1 MISPGS
7 IQTIIET
14 ARIEEV
20 VGEYVAL
27 KKRGINLIGLC
38 PFHNEKT
45 PSFTVSPTKG
55 IYKCFGCGKGGNSVN
70 FMMELEHYSYPEALR
85 FLAHKYNIELD
96 EEVPT
101 AEQMAALD
109 ERETLFN
116 ICTFAQKHF
125 TDTLINKDEGKAVG
139 LSYFKEREFTDATIE
154 SFQLGYCSEK
164 WDDFTQYALK
174 NGYKI
179 EQLVSA
185 GFSIDKEGRQFDRF
199 RGRVM
204 FPIHNLSGKVIGFG
218 GRILITDKTKSKYI
232 NSPETDIYSKS
243 KVLYGLYY
251 AKNAV
256 IANDNCYLVEG
267 YTDVITMH
275 QAGILNVVASSG
287 TSLTTE
293 QIRLISRYTKNIT
306 ILYDGDAAGIK
317 ASFRGLD
324 MILEQGM
331 NVKIV
336 LFPDG
341 EDPDSYTRKNRSAE
355 VVEYITKSANNF
367 ILFKTN
373 LLLEEA
379 AHDPIKKSLLIKE
392 IVQTIALIPDVIQR
406 SVYIKECS
414 ALMDIQED
422 TLLNELNKL
431 IRKKFSKESQAPE
444 DEYIPEPTEYAAP
457 KQHDEVELDDSIYQ
471 EKDIVRLLLNY
482 GTHELDNSYVNED
495 NEKVESKI
503 SVAAYIVN
511 DIAND
516 EMKFK
521 NQSYQLIFEEFVK
534 IIGTETLPDEQ
545 YFTHHENTEIRNTA
559 IDLLSFPHHL
569 SDNWENLHR
578 ISVPSEDRQTIL
590 ELSVKN
596 SLLSFKL
603 KKVEDML
610 TENAKLIKECA
621 DDEDL
626 ILNMERQKR
635 LLDVKK
641 AISLLLK
648 RIITK

>member
-1 MISPGS
+1 MISPGT

-45 PSFTVSPTKG
+45 PSFTVSPAKG

-85 FLAHKYNIELD
+85 FIAHKYNIELD

-101 AEQMAALD
+101 PEQMAALD

-116 ICTFAQKHF
+116 ICTFAQKYF

-179 EQLVSA
+179 EQLVGA

-256 IANDNCYLVEG
+256 IANDNCFLVEG

-275 QAGILNVVASSG
+275 QAGIQNVVASSG

-379 AHDPIKKSLLIKE
+379 KNDPIKKSMLIKE
-392 IVQTIALIPDVIQR
+392 IVQTISLIPEQIQR
-406 SVYIKECS
+406 SQYLSECS
-414 ALMDIQED
+414 ELLNVKEDI
-422 TLLNELNKL
+422 LINELNKL
-431 IRKKFSKESQAPE
+431 IRKKLTKESQDSEVSYLPE
-444 DEYIPEPTEYAAP
+444 ITENNSE
-457 KQHDEVELDDSIYQ
+457 KQIDLIELDDSIYQ
-471 EKDIVRLLLNY
+471 EKEIIRLLLNY
-482 GTHELDNSYVNED
+482 GSYELDNIYLNEE
-495 NEKVESKI
+495 NEITTSTI
-503 SVAAYIVN
+503 SVARFIVN
-511 DIAND
+511 DLLNEEFLFND
-516 EMKFK
+516 
-521 NQSYQLIFEEFVK
+521 NIYQLIFEEYVEEVNN
-534 IIGTETLPDEQ
+534 GTFPDEQ
-545 YFTHHENTEIRNTA
+545 YFIHHENAEIRNTV
-559 IDLLSFPHHL
+559 IDVLTSRHHL
-569 SDNWENLHR
+569 SENWMNLHK
-578 ISVPSEDRQTIL
+578 ISVPTEDMKKNL
-590 ELSVKN
+590 DPSVKN

-603 KKVEDML
+603 KKVENML
-610 TENAKLIKECA
+610 TENAKLIKEC
-621 DDEDL
+621 DDYEDVMQF
-626 ILNMERQKR
+626 MEKQKN
-635 LLDVKK
+635 LLDIKK
-641 AISLLLK
+641 AISSLLG

>member
-1 MISPGS
+1 MISPGT

-45 PSFTVSPTKG
+45 PSFTVSPAKG
-55 IYKCFGCGKGGNSVN
+55 IFKCFGCGKGGNSVN

-275 QAGILNVVASSG
+275 QAGIQNVVASSG

-379 AHDPIKKSLLIKE
+379 KNDPIKKSMLIKE
-392 IVQTIALIPDVIQR
+392 IVQTISLIPEQIQR
-406 SVYIKECS
+406 SQYLSECS
-414 ALMDIQED
+414 ELLNVKEDI
-422 TLLNELNKL
+422 LINELNKL
-431 IRKKFSKESQAPE
+431 IRKKLTKESKDSEVSYLPE
-444 DEYIPEPTEYAAP
+444 ITENNSE
-457 KQHDEVELDDSIYQ
+457 KQIDLIELDDSIYQ
-471 EKDIVRLLLNY
+471 EKDIIRLLLNY
-482 GTHELDNSYVNED
+482 GSYELDNIYLNEE
-495 NEKVESKI
+495 NEITTSTI
-503 SVAAYIVN
+503 SVAKFIVN
-511 DIAND
+511 DLLNEEFLFND
-516 EMKFK
+516 
-521 NQSYQLIFEEFVK
+521 NIYQLIFEEYVEEVNN
-534 IIGTETLPDEQ
+534 GTFPDEQ
-545 YFTHHENTEIRNTA
+545 YFIHHENAEIRNTV
-559 IDLLSFPHHL
+559 IDVLTSRHHL
-569 SDNWENLHR
+569 SENWMNLHK
-578 ISVPSEDRQTIL
+578 ISVPTEDMKKNL
-590 ELSVKN
+590 DPSVKN

-603 KKVEDML
+603 KKVENML
-610 TENAKLIKECA
+610 TENAKLIKEC
-621 DDEDL
+621 EDYED
-626 ILNMERQKR
+626 IMQFMEKQKN
-635 LLDVKK
+635 LLDIKK
-641 AISLLLK
+641 AISLLLG

>member
-1 MISPGS
+1 MISPGT

-20 VGEYVAL
+20 VGEYVTL

-70 FMMELEHYSYPEALR
+70 FMMDHEHYSYPEALR

-101 AEQMAALD
+101 PEQMAALD

-139 LSYFKEREFTDATIE
+139 LSYFKEREFTDTSIE
-154 SFQLGYCSEK
+154 MFQLGYCSEK

-251 AKNAV
+251 AKNAI
-256 IANDNCYLVEG
+256 IANDNCFLVEG

-275 QAGILNVVASSG
+275 QAGIQNVVASSG

-444 DEYIPEPTEYAAP
+444 DEYIPEPTEYATP
-457 KQHDEVELDDSIYQ
+457 KQHDEVELDDLFPK
-471 EKDIVRLLLNY
+471 EKNLIRLLLNY
-482 GTHELDNSYVNED
+482 GINELDNSYVNEE
-495 NEKVESKI
+495 NEKIESKI
-503 SVAAYIVN
+503 SVAEYIVN
-511 DIAND
+511 DIVND
-516 EMKFK
+516 EMDF
-521 NQSYQLIFEEFVK
+521 NHSTFQLIFNEFINIMK
-534 IIGTETLPDEQ
+534 DYTIPNEQ
-545 YFTHHENTEIRNTA
+545 FFTHHDNTEIKRTA
-559 IDLLSFPHHL
+559 IDLLFSPY
-569 SDNWENLHR
+569 S
-578 ISVPSEDRQTIL
+578 
-590 ELSVKN
+590 LSVNWQESYKIHVPIENTDNKLKESLDN
-596 SLLSFKL
+596 SLLNFKFR
-603 KKVEDML
+603 KVESML
-610 TENAKLIKECA
+610 SENIKLLNNCQ
-621 DDEDL
+621 DDEVR
-626 ILNMERQKR
+626 ILCQEKHIH
-635 LLDVKK
+635 LLNIKK
-641 AISLLLK
+641 TIGSMLKIVISK
-648 RIITK
+648 

>member
-1 MISPGS
+1 MISPGT

-20 VGEYVAL
+20 VGEYVSL
-27 KKRGINLIGLC
+27 KKRGINMIGLC

-45 PSFTVSPTKG
+45 PSFTVSPAKG

-70 FMMELEHYSYPEALR
+70 FMMDLEHFSYPEALR
-85 FLAHKYNIELD
+85 FIAKKYNIEL
-96 EEVPT
+96 EEEEQTP
-101 AEQMAALD
+101 EQMAALD

-116 ICTFAQKHF
+116 ICSFAQKHF
-125 TDTLINKDEGKAVG
+125 TNTLINLDEGKAVG
-139 LSYFKEREFTDATIE
+139 LSYFKEREFSDE
-154 SFQLGYCSEK
+154 SIALFQLGYTSDK

-179 EQLVSA
+179 DQLVKA
-185 GFSIDKEGRQFDRF
+185 GFSIDKEGRHFDRF

-204 FPIHNLSGKVIGFG
+204 FPIHNLSGKVIAFG

-251 AKNAV
+251 SKNAI
-256 IANDNCYLVEG
+256 IANDNCFLVEG
-267 YTDVITMH
+267 YTDVITLH
-275 QAGILNVVASSG
+275 QAGIQNVVASSG
-287 TSLTTE
+287 TSLTTD
-293 QIRLISRYTKNIT
+293 QIRLVSRYTKNIT

-317 ASFRGLD
+317 ASFRGID

-331 NVKIV
+331 NVRIV

-355 VVEYITKSANNF
+355 VIEYITKNANNF

-392 IVQTIALIPDVIQR
+392 IVQTISLIPEQIQR
-406 SVYIKECS
+406 SEYIKECS
-414 ALMDIQED
+414 ALLNVKEDI
-422 TLLNELNKL
+422 LLNELNKL
-431 IRKKFSKESQAPE
+431 IRKKFSKENQGPE
-444 DEYIPEPTEYAAP
+444 DTYVPEVTEYTAT
-457 KQHDEVELDDSIYQ
+457 KQNDELELDEAAYQ
-471 EKDIVRLLLNY
+471 ERDIIRLLLNY
-482 GTHELDNSYVNED
+482 ASHELDYVYENED
-495 NEKVESKI
+495 KETVSTKI
-503 SVAAYIVN
+503 SVGSYIIT

-516 EMKFK
+516 EMGFR
-521 NQSYQLIFEEFVK
+521 NPTFQLIFDEYVTALNNEA
-534 IIGTETLPDEQ
+534 LPDEQ
-545 YFTHHENTEIRNTA
+545 YFTHHQNSEIRDTV
-559 IDLLSFPHHL
+559 IDILSFPYHL
-569 SDNWENLHR
+569 SENWQLLHR
-578 ISVPSEDRQTIL
+578 ISVPTEEREKIL
-590 ELSVKN
+590 EDSIKN

-603 KKVEDML
+603 KKVEEML
-610 TENAKLIKECA
+610 SENSFLLKECT
-621 DDEDL
+621 DDEEMIL
-626 ILNMERQKR
+626 IMEKQKR
-635 LLDVKK
+635 LLNIKK
-641 AISLLLK
+641 AISLMLK

>member
-1 MISPGS
+1 LISPGT

-20 VGEYVAL
+20 VGEYVTL

-70 FMMELEHYSYPEALR
+70 FMMDHEHYSYPEALR
-85 FLAHKYNIELD
+85 FLAQKYNIELD
-96 EEVPT
+96 EEEPT
-101 AEQMAALD
+101 PEQMAALD

-139 LSYFKEREFTDATIE
+139 LSYFKEREFTDASIE
-154 SFQLGYCSEK
+154 LFQLGYCSEK

-251 AKNAV
+251 AKNSI
-256 IANDNCYLVEG
+256 IANDNCFLVEG

-275 QAGILNVVASSG
+275 QAGIQNVVASSG

-355 VVEYITKSANNF
+355 VVEYITKNANNF

-379 AHDPIKKSLLIKE
+379 AHDPTKKSSLIKE
-392 IVQTIALIPDVIQR
+392 ILHTISLIPEILQR
-406 SVYIKECS
+406 SDYIRECS
-414 ALMDIQED
+414 ALMDVKED
-422 TLLNELNKL
+422 ILHNELNKI
-431 IRKKFSKESQAPE
+431 IRKKFSKEAQANEENYLPDATLYNTE
-444 DEYIPEPTEYAAP
+444 KQIDEI
-457 KQHDEVELDDSIYQ
+457 ELNDSAFQ
-471 EKDIVRLLLNY
+471 ERDIIRLLLNK
-482 GTHELDNSYVNED
+482 GNNELDQSYLKEENEI
-495 NEKVESKI
+495 ETVKI

-511 DIAND
+511 DIVND
-516 EMKFK
+516 DMKFK
-521 NQSYQLIFEEFVK
+521 NQSYQLIFDEFVK
-534 IIGTETLPDEQ
+534 TIELETLPDGQ

-559 IDLLSFPHHL
+559 IDLLTFPYHL
-569 SDNWENLHR
+569 SDNWQNLHH
-578 ISVPSEDRQTIL
+578 ISVPSEDRQIIL

-610 TENAKLIKECA
+610 TENAKLIKECN
-621 DDEDL
+621 DDENL
-626 ILNMERQKR
+626 ILSMEKQKR
-635 LLDVKK
+635 LLDIKK
-641 AISLLLK
+641 AISSMLK